1 MPCGPECHQPLPPG
15 LGVDDGDVDVVGL
28 ASIGADRNGPSVRRR
43 RIARKVMLDAV
54 ACAHRK
60 VFEPAVPTAHVHL
73 PPLGAPRWAVTKRS
87 PVGDHESPCAAAP
100 SMANAVRG
108 SPPATG
114 ISQTTAGP
122 SLGET
127 NASVD
132 PSGEN
137 ANGAGPE

>member
-1 MPCGPECHQPLPPG
+1 MPCGPGGHHPLPPG
-15 LGVDDGDVDVVGL
+15 LGVDDGDVDGVRL
-28 ASIGADRNGPSVRRR
+28 ASIGADGDGPSVRRR

-54 ACAHRK
+54 ARAHRK
-60 VFEPAVPTAHVHL
+60 VFEPAIRTAHVHL
-73 PPLGAPRWAVTKRS
+73 PPLGAP
-87 PVGDHESPCAAAP
+87 PVGGDKESPCAAAP